1 MRRQRH
7 PNHLEDEMMIRIV
20 ALLSLVLLGTTGSIA
35 LAVEQVEKYIGLSNF
50 GRWGSS
56 SPMEL
61 AQCQKYVNS
70 LQRAFV
76 HSQIGPGDSMVQ
88 EQEAGLYKVTWKNAP
103 TITHLIIF
111 KCVPILRND
120 DGEAGA
126 EK

>member
-1 MRRQRH
+1 
-7 PNHLEDEMMIRIV
+7 MMTRAI
-20 ALLSLVLLGTTGSIA
+20 ALLSLALLVTTMGSIA
-35 LAVEQVEKYIGLSNF
+35 LAAEQAEKYIGLSNF

-61 AQCQKYVNS
+61 AQCQKYVSS

-76 HSQIGPGDSMVQ
+76 HSQIGPGDTMVQ

-111 KCVPILRND
+111 KCVPILQND
-120 DGEAGA
+120 DPESGA